1 MYLKKKKTCCFKF
14 LCNSTIAIY
23 AARTGL
29 SLYGKKKKQKTI
41 LLYFSAFHNLDIH
54 FSYIDSFPL

>member
-29 SLYGKKKKQKTI
+29 SLYGKKKKTKNNIAIFLCLPQ
-41 LLYFSAFHNLDIH
+41 
-54 FSYIDSFPL
+54 P